1 MKNSQKITALLLS
14 GLLLVSAAGCKGSKN
29 NNESWVTSYIEID
42 DDNGSQ
48 ASSGGKTENTKN
60 NSSKGNQSKGKS
72 NKGGNKTGA
81 NSAEMSYFE
90 NAPAKLDGT
99 TVHFATWIDHNRNES
114 AQVIADFTDITGIKV
129 KLTTIAQTDYIS
141 KLTGLVAAGESPDV
155 IVNNSEWPKV
165 LPLLK
170 PLNET
175 VLNTKDTFWDQDIVK
190 MYTVNGKPYL
200 VNVRNGAWDMGGACV
215 VYNKRILKITV

>member
-42 DDNGSQ
+42 DDDGSQ

-60 NSSKGNQSKGKS
+60 NSSKGNKSKGNS

-155 IVNNSEWPKV
+155 IVNNGEWPKV

-175 VLNTKDTFWDQDIVK
+175 ILNTKDTFWDQDIVK
-190 MYTVNGKPYL
+190 M
-200 VNVRNGAWDMGGACV
+200 
-215 VYNKRILKITV
+215 